1 MQHARIRLWHGIL
14 RQKPMALRSETEWT
28 VADLSGELE
37 FTITRKEGSLQKI
50 IRCAVVALLLLL
62 AWKSA
67 NALWRALFAVG
78 TLWPIADWLQGHGTQ
93 LRVGAAEITAR
104 GNLGR
109 LVRTSISIPSPSV
122 RSFEHAAGED
132 EIPGLYAV
140 RKWGGRTLLVPNL
153 NELTCRKIADCI
165 VDRLPEIGADH
176 EPGSLLY
183 SERHDPIA
191 LGLSDR
197 SSAHPRRQ

>member
-1 MQHARIRLWHGIL
+1 
-14 RQKPMALRSETEWT
+14 MALRSETEWT
-28 VADLSGELE
+28 VADLSGEIE
-37 FTITRKEGSLQKI
+37 FTTTRKEGSLQKI
-50 IRCAVVALLLLL
+50 FRCVVVALLLLL

-67 NALWRALFAVG
+67 NAIWRALFAVG
-78 TLWPIADWLQGHGTQ
+78 TLWPIADWLQGHRTQ
-93 LRVGAAEITAR
+93 LRVGAAEVTAR

-109 LVRTSISIPSPSV
+109 LVRTSISISSPSV
-122 RSFEHAAGED
+122 RSFEYAAEKD

-140 RKWGGRTLLVPNL
+140 RKWGERTLLVPNL

-165 VDRLPEIGADH
+165 VDRFPEIGGDR
-176 EPGSLLY
+176 ESGSLLY

-191 LGLSDR
+191 LGLSER

>member
-1 MQHARIRLWHGIL
+1 MAWHTQAEADGPQIRN
-14 RQKPMALRSETEWT
+14 RMDCRRP
-28 VADLSGELE
+28 SGELE
-37 FTITRKEGSLQKI
+37 FTITRIEGSLQKI

-67 NALWRALFAVG
+67 VG
-78 TLWPIADWLQGHGTQ
+78 TLWPIADWLQGHRTQ

-109 LVRTSISIPSPSV
+109 LVRTSISIPSLSV
-122 RSFEHAAGED
+122 RSFEYAAGED

-140 RKWGGRTLLVPNL
+140 RNWGGRTLLVPNL

-165 VDRLPEIGADH
+165 VDRFPEIGADH

-183 SERHDPIA
+183 SEQHDPIA